1 MPYRVTV
8 HGPERAS
15 LINLRARA
23 QARAAIESE
32 LGIALPAPSGPATG
46 NGGAFT
52 FALGPDEWLLRTPLP
67 DEDEWLRR
75 LAAALAGRPA
85 SAVLVSDA
93 YGVLQVAGPDTL
105 DVLVQAT
112 GVDLDPETFPTGCVT
127 RTAFAKVSAILHR
140 IDDRPAFDI
149 YVDSSL
155 ADYAAKWLEAS
166 SGGAASHV
174 AALSPRFPT
183 ADAAR

>member
-1 MPYRVTV
+1 MPYRVTL

-23 QARAAIESE
+23 EARAAIESE
-32 LGIALPAPSGPATG
+32 LGFALPAPSGPATG
-46 NGGAFT
+46 NGGTLA
-52 FALGPDEWLLRTPLP
+52 FALGPDEWLFRTPLP

-75 LAAALAGRPA
+75 LEAALAGHLA

-93 YGVLQVAGPDTL
+93 YGVLRTTGPDTL

-112 GVDLDPETFPTGCVT
+112 GVDLDPETFPTGYAT
-127 RTAFAKVSAILHR
+127 RAAFAKVSAILHR
-140 IDDRPAFDI
+140 LDDRPAFDI

-166 SGGAASHV
+166 SGGAS
-174 AALSPRFPT
+174 
-183 ADAAR
+183 

>member
-1 MPYRVTV
+1 MPYRVTL

-32 LGIALPAPSGPATG
+32 LGFALPTPSGPSTG
-46 NGGAFT
+46 NGDTLT

-75 LAAALAGRPA
+75 LEAALAGRPA

-93 YGVLQVAGPDTL
+93 YGVLQVAGPDSL
-105 DVLVQAT
+105 QVLAQAT
-112 GVDLDPETFPTGCVT
+112 GVNLDPETFPTGYAT
-127 RTAFAKVSAILHR
+127 RAAFAKVSAILHR
-140 IDDRPAFDI
+140 VDDRPAFDI

-155 ADYAAKWLEAS
+155 AVYAATWLEAS
-166 SGGAASHV
+166 SGGGS
-174 AALSPRFPT
+174 SR
-183 ADAAR
+183 